1 MTVSTKF
8 CRRLSPKVF
17 AYSAISVTVLLCIYY
32 ASYTTDYGTK
42 NGNFRHSGKRKEW
55 EKLQNEEVKV
65 GKSSFLSSKEEFVE
79 RYLECPKLSQAEAD
93 VNTVEVFKDFE
104 FQPSWMKTK
113 EYWDKSFDDRYER
126 QKMDPERPPLKV
138 IIVPHSH
145 NDPGWLKTFENYF
158 HYTSRQIM
166 NHMVSKLQQH
176 KNLTFIWS
184 ETAFLNAWW
193 EEAHPSKQRALKNL
207 VKSGRLEIVTG
218 GWVMT
223 DEANAHVFAMVDQ
236 LIEGHQWVLSNLGV
250 KPKSGWSVDP
260 FGHGSTV
267 PYLLAKSGI
276 KGTVIQRIHY
286 AWKQWLALKQY
297 GDFRWIPQW
306 SPSDPSG
313 TLLTH
318 NQPFDIYSIKHS
330 CGPHP
335 YICLNF
341 DFRKVVGE
349 YTEYSIKAQEI
360 TDKNIKQK
368 SELLLEQY
376 ARTGSLFPHN
386 VVLIPLGDDF
396 RYNVLEEWDQQYTN
410 YMKLINYINANK
422 DVYKAEVKFG
432 TPHDYFEEITKRF
445 DQFPTLKGDFF
456 VYSDIFS
463 EGRPAYWSGYFTT
476 RPFMKLLDREL
487 EHNLRSAEI
496 LYTIAFNVARQNKL
510 KPHIKILER
519 DFEGLVK
526 SRRNLGLF
534 QHHDA
539 ITGTSKSFVMR
550 DYGLK
555 LFEGIRDTIRIQQ
568 NALQSLLFPNIQIK
582 SNQDLILS
590 DMERESYDKMAKK
603 FSITIGPEQTRKVL
617 LYNSLSQPQ
626 EHVIKL
632 RTNTSNVKILDNE
645 NNDVQHQI
653 SPVWDSNQDNTRM
666 MISKTE
672 FEIIFIAKLSA
683 LSVSTYTVVYSTTSS
698 SKLSTIYCN
707 KCQREPHV
715 NSDHSPPPQEEPIE
729 SIFTLKNIPPGD
741 IQLENHKLKIL
752 FNGNT
757 GLLKTVTRKHN
768 PKIMQCGIHFGAY
781 RSAQFHSGAYLFMPD
796 PNEREIEKDVLQG
809 YKDQMSILITSGS
822 VYSELTVIYGPFLV
836 HSVTIFHDDTSVFSA
851 GLNIENTIDFENPPK
866 NRETEMFMRIISD
879 VQNGEP
885 PEFYTDSNGFQTQR
899 HIKIERIGIEGN
911 YFPIT
916 TMAYIQDENIRLSL
930 LTTHAQGA
938 ASWQPGFLEVMLD
951 RRTLYD
957 DSRGMGEG
965 IVDNYPTL
973 HRFWLLIED
982 ISVEPALNT
991 NLKRFENGD
1000 DNFEKGEVLRYFNSP
1015 TESTDAKQERYSR
1028 PSLYSN
1034 HLSNS
1039 LIYPA
1044 NVYLLDPSYQDYV
1057 NSTIELV
1064 NKQFP
1069 CDVHLMNLRTQP
1081 DSVYSQFPSNSALLV
1096 LHRQGYDCM
1105 VSSNYTCNATM
1116 FNGESSFKY
1125 AKVKNFEVKSLTGIE
1140 TLAENVSKLADIY
1153 IESMSIK
1160 TLNVTFE

>member
-1 MTVSTKF
+1 MAVAAKM
-8 CRRLSPKVF
+8 CRRLSPKFF
-17 AYSAISVTVLLCIYY
+17 AYTAISVTIILCIYY
-32 ASYTTDYGTK
+32 ASYTTDYGSKSSTMRNTDK
-42 NGNFRHSGKRKEW
+42 KKEW
-55 EKLQNEEVKV
+55 EKPTIQEWTMK
-65 GKSSFLSSKEEFVE
+65 KSLAAPKSDVSRK
-79 RYLECPKLSQAEAD
+79 YMECPRLSQAEAD
-93 VNTVEVFKDFE
+93 INTMEVFKDFE

-126 QKMDPERPPLKV
+126 QKMDGERPPLKV

-158 HYTSRQIM
+158 HYNSRQIM
-166 NHMVSKLQQH
+166 NHMVAKLQEH

-184 ETAFLNAWW
+184 EMAFLNAWW
-193 EEAHPSKQRALKNL
+193 EEAHPSKQRAMKNL
-207 VKSGRLEIVTG
+207 VQSGRLEIVTG

-223 DEANAHVFAMVDQ
+223 DEANAHVYAIVDQ
-236 LIEGHQWVLSNLGV
+236 LIEGHQWVYSNLGI
-250 KPKSGWSVDP
+250 KPKAGWSVDP

-306 SPSDPSG
+306 SPSDPHG
-313 TLLTH
+313 ALLTH

-341 DFRKVVGE
+341 DFRKVMGE

-360 TDKNIKQK
+360 VDKNIKQK

-396 RYNVLEEWDQQYTN
+396 RYNVLEEWDQQYKN
-410 YMKLINYINANK
+410 YMKLINYINSNK
-422 DVYKAEVKFG
+422 DTYKAEIKFG
-432 TPHDYFEEITKRF
+432 TPTDYFNEITKRY
-445 DQFPTLKGDFF
+445 DQFPTLKGDFY

-463 EGRPAYWSGYFTT
+463 EGRPAYWSGYYTT
-476 RPFMKLLDREL
+476 RPFLKLLDREL
-487 EHNLRSAEI
+487 EHSLRSAEI

-519 DFEGLVK
+519 DFEGLIRA
-526 SRRNLGLF
+526 RRNLGLF

-568 NALQSLLFPNIQIK
+568 NSLQSLLFPNIQIK

-590 DMERESYDKMAKK
+590 DIERESYEKMAKK
-603 FSITIGPEQTRKVL
+603 FSITISPGQTRKIL
-617 LYNSLSQPQ
+617 LYNSLAQSQ
-626 EHVIKL
+626 EHLIKL
-632 RTNTSNVKILDNE
+632 RTNTSDVKIVDND
-645 NNDVQHQI
+645 NNDVLYQI
-653 SPVWDSNQDNTRM
+653 SPVWDSNQDNTRLIIAETEYEVVF
-666 MISKTE
+666 ISK
-672 FEIIFIAKLSA
+672 LPP
-683 LSVSTYTVVYSTTSS
+683 LSVVTYKVVYSNNSS
-698 SKLSTIYCN
+698 SKFSTIYCN
-707 KCQREPHV
+707 SCQREPRT
-715 NSDHSPPPQEEPIE
+715 NDHTPSPSQDKPLK
-729 SIFTLKNIPPGD
+729 SKFTLKNIEPGD
-741 IQLENHKLKIL
+741 IQLANSKFQVL
-752 FNGNT
+752 FNANT
-757 GLLKTVTRKHN
+757 GFLKTVTRKHN
-768 PKIMQCGIHFGAY
+768 PKKMQCAIHFGAY

-796 PNEREIEKDVLQG
+796 PNEREIEKDVLQA
-809 YKDQMSILITSGS
+809 YRDAQMSILITSGP
-822 VYSELTVIYGPFLV
+822 VYSEVTSIYGSFLV
-836 HSVTIFHDDTSVFSA
+836 HSVTIFHDDSSVFSS
-851 GLNIENTIDFENPPK
+851 GLNIENTIDFGNPPK
-866 NRETEMFMRIISD
+866 NRETEMFMRVISD
-879 VQNGEP
+879 IQNGEP
-885 PEFYTDSNGFQTQR
+885 PEFYTDSNGFQTQK
-899 HIKIERIGIEGN
+899 HVKVERIGIEGN

-916 TMAYIQDENIRLSL
+916 TMAYIQDENVRLSL

-938 ASWQPGFLEVMLD
+938 ASWQPGFLEIMLD

-965 IVDNYPTL
+965 VVDNHPTL

-982 ISVEPALNT
+982 VSGEPPSKGNS
-991 NLKRFENGD
+991 KRFENAD
-1000 DNFEKGEVLRYFNSP
+1000 DNFEKGDILRYFNSP
-1015 TESTDAKQERYSR
+1015 TETNDLKQDLYSR
-1028 PSLYSN
+1028 PSLYAN

-1044 NVYLLDPSYQDYV
+1044 NVYIIDSSYQDFV
-1057 NSTIELV
+1057 NSSIELI

-1069 CDVHLMNLRTQP
+1069 CDIHLMNLRTQP
-1081 DSVYSQFPSNSALLV
+1081 DPVYSQFPSNSALLIM
-1096 LHRQGYDCM
+1096 HRQGYDCA
-1105 VSSNYTCNATM
+1105 VSSNYACSNAI
-1116 FNGESSFKY
+1116 FDENSSFKY
-1125 AKVKNFEVKSLTGIE
+1125 ARVKNLDIKSLTG
-1140 TLAENVSKLADIY
+1140 LDSLPENVSRLADIY
-1153 IESMSIK
+1153 IEPMSIK
-1160 TLNVTFE
+1160 TVNVTFD

>member
-1 MTVSTKF
+1 MTVSAKF
-8 CRRLSPKVF
+8 GRRLSPKFF
-17 AYSAISVTVLLCIYY
+17 AYSAITVTILLCIYY
-32 ASYTTDYGTK
+32 ASYTTDYGSKSGVFRNSNNRKQWERFHNDGLTIGRSSVSTK
-42 NGNFRHSGKRKEW
+42 
-55 EKLQNEEVKV
+55 EEVK
-65 GKSSFLSSKEEFVE
+65 E
-79 RYLECPKLSQAEAD
+79 YMECPNLSQAEAD
-93 VNTVEVFKDFE
+93 INTMDVFKDFE

-126 QKMDPERPPLKV
+126 QKMDTERPPLKV

-166 NHMVSKLQQH
+166 NHMVAKLQQH

-184 ETAFLNAWW
+184 EIAFLNAWW

-207 VKSGRLEIVTG
+207 VHSGKLEIVTG

-223 DEANAHVFAMVDQ
+223 DEANAHVYAIVDQ
-236 LIEGHQWVLSNLGV
+236 LIEGHQWMLSNLGI
-250 KPKSGWSVDP
+250 KPKAGWSVDP

-306 SPSDPSG
+306 SPTDASSS
-313 TLLTH
+313 LLTH

-341 DFRKVVGE
+341 DFRKVIGE

-360 TDKNIKQK
+360 NDKNIKQK

-396 RYNVLEEWDQQYTN
+396 RYNIMEEWDQQYTN
-410 YMKLINYINANK
+410 YMKILNYINSNK
-422 DVYKAEVKFG
+422 NIYKAEVIFG
-432 TPHDYFEEITKRF
+432 TPTDYFNEIMKRY

-496 LYTIAFNVARQNKL
+496 LFTVAYNVARQNKL
-510 KPHIKILER
+510 KPLIKILER

-568 NALQSLLFPNIQIK
+568 KALQSLIFPNVQIK
-582 SNQDLILS
+582 ANQDLILS
-590 DMERESYDKMAKK
+590 DIERESYEKMAKK
-603 FSITIGPEQTRKVL
+603 FSMTVGPEQIRKVL
-617 LYNSLSQPQ
+617 LYNSLAQTQ
-626 EHVIKL
+626 EHLIKL
-632 RTNTSNVKILDNE
+632 RTNTSDVKILDEN
-645 NNDVQHQI
+645 NNDVLYQV

-666 MISKTE
+666 IISE
-672 FEIIFIAKLSA
+672 SEYEIVFIAKLPA
-683 LSVSTYTVVYSTTSS
+683 LSITTYKVVHLSNAD

-707 KCQREPHV
+707 KCQRELHDAENTSPT
-715 NSDHSPPPQEEPIE
+715 NSEPMK
-729 SIFTLKNIPPGD
+729 SKFTLKNIPSGD
-741 IQLENHKLKIL
+741 IQLENHKLKVL

-757 GLLKTVTRKHN
+757 GFLKTVTRKHN
-768 PKIMQCGIHFGAY
+768 PKIMQCAINFGAY
-781 RSAQFHSGAYLFMPD
+781 RSAQFHSGAYLFKPD
-796 PNEREIEKDVLQG
+796 PNEREIEKDVLQA
-809 YKDQMSILITSGS
+809 YKDQMSILITSGPVFS
-822 VYSELTVIYGPFLV
+822 KLTVIYGKFLV
-836 HSVTIFHDDTSVFSA
+836 HSVTIFHDNSSILSS

-879 VQNGEP
+879 IQNGEP
-885 PEFYTDSNGFQTQR
+885 PEFYTDSNGFQTQK
-899 HIKIERIGIEGN
+899 HIKVERIGIEGN

-916 TMAYIQDENIRLSL
+916 TMTYIQDENVRLSL

-965 IVDNYPTL
+965 VVDNHPTL
-973 HRFWLLIED
+973 HRFWLIIED
-982 ISVEPALNT
+982 ISNELQSNL
-991 NLKRFENGD
+991 NLKRFENSD
-1000 DNFEKGEVLRYFNSP
+1000 DNFEKDDVLRHFNNP
-1015 TESTDAKQERYSR
+1015 TEAPDSKQDRYSR
-1028 PSLYSN
+1028 PSLFAN

-1044 NVYLLDPSYQDYV
+1044 NIYFLDSSYQDFV
-1057 NSTIELV
+1057 NSSIKLINE
-1064 NKQFP
+1064 QFP

-1081 DSVYSQFPSNSALLV
+1081 DSVYSQFPSNSALL
-1096 LHRQGYDCM
+1096 LMHRQGYDCT
-1105 VSSNYTCNATM
+1105 VSSNYRCSSASFVGRSA
-1116 FNGESSFKY
+1116 FNY
-1125 AKVKNFEVKSLTGIE
+1125 VKVKHFEAKSLTGIE
-1140 TLAENVSKLADIY
+1140 SLAENVSRFEDVY
-1153 IESMSIK
+1153 IEPMSIK
-1160 TLNVTFE
+1160 TLNVNFE